1 MLENGTII
9 ANRYEILGKIGT
21 GGTADVYKAKCHKL
35 NRYVAVKV
43 LKREFSEDRNFI
55 SKFRIEAQSAAGMS
69 HPNIVNVYDVGDEN
83 GIYYI
88 VMELVE
94 GITLKKYIEKKGA
107 LEYREAISIAIQIA
121 QGIEV
126 AHKHN
131 IIHRD
136 IKPQNIIISKEGK
149 VKVTDFGIAKVT
161 TADTVNSMAMGS
173 VHYISPEQARGGFS
187 DVTSDIYSFG
197 ITLFEMCTGRVPFD
211 GESTVSVALMHIQ
224 NELMPPSTFNPN
236 IPISLEKI
244 ILKCAQKRVDRR
256 YQSATELIA
265 DLKRALVS
273 PFEDFVVIADDYDAS
288 PTLMFTPEEV
298 NQIKTQTNVSAG
310 PSIDFGMGI
319 EHNDDAHDDVH
330 DDYDENEYEEQ
341 YFIGGNDDDD
351 DDDDDIGV
359 VRDGNKIDKIMVWLG
374 VAVAVVIVI
383 ITIGVLFKVFTTI
396 NNAAND
402 DNKIPSMTTTP
413 TVPVDEG
420 VEVPAL
426 IGLTADAAKEELN
439 SRGLGFK
446 QVLEASDIVQKGLVI
461 GQNVEGGAHVAK
473 NTQII
478 VTVSS
483 GSKSFELIN
492 VLNQTEGKAIEALK
506 GLNLNPVTEYE
517 YSNDIEQGNVMKMS
531 PVAGSQV
538 KSGDTV
544 TLVISMGKKQTECVV
559 PKILELDESEAREA
573 LDQAGLVAQLGG
585 TASSSTIP
593 AGKVI
598 AQSYP
603 GGTKVAAG
611 TVVEYI
617 LSTGKSNKIMK
628 GRVTIFKAWA
638 TAQAVP
644 EGFDEENGTKEV
656 QVVFRQTKD
665 GQDYSNE
672 IMTYTDMNTLADQF
686 ELTFDGIAEGVSDGN
701 AEVYVRYSWT
711 DTTTGEPRIYT
722 TSVQSIYLTL
732 SEDIN

>member
-9 ANRYEILGKIGT
+9 ADRYEILGKIGT

-236 IPISLEKI
+236 IPVSLEKI

-319 EHNDDAHDDVH
+319 EHNDDTHDDEH

-351 DDDDDIGV
+351 DDDEIGV

-413 TVPVDEG
+413 TVSVDEG
-420 VEVPAL
+420 VEVPPL

-446 QVLEASDIVQKGLVI
+446 QNLEPSDIVQKGLVI
-461 GQNVEGGAHVAK
+461 GQSVEEGVHVAK

-483 GSKSFELIN
+483 GSKSFELID
-492 VLNQTEGKAIEALK
+492 VLNQTEAKAIEVLK

-538 KSGDTV
+538 KNGDTV
-544 TLVISMGKKQTECVV
+544 TLVISRGKKQTECVV
-559 PKILELDESEAREA
+559 PKILELDESDAREA

-593 AGKVI
+593 AGKGI

-603 GGTKVAAG
+603 EGTKVAAG

-686 ELTFDGIAEGVSDGN
+686 ELTFDGIAEEVSDGN